1 MKRPLATLLV
11 LLLAAASVWVWVAGP
26 CALYSLSPASDVPA
40 RCFMR

>member
-1 MKRPLATLLV
+1 MKRHLAALLA
-11 LLLAAASVWVWVAGP
+11 LLLAAASIWAWVAGP